1 MSSDLK
7 QTAAKGSGWS
17 ALERLAS
24 QGTQFLFG
32 IILTRILLPADYGLV
47 GLVLIFIALGQA
59 LVDGGFSAALIWKK
73 NTTLTDYSSV
83 YYFNIGISLIIYL
96 FFFFLAPLVARFYEK
111 PELIT
116 LIRVICLN
124 FIILSFGI
132 IQQTILNKN
141 FDIKTLAKV
150 NFIGSL
156 LGGVLSVTLALRGF
170 GVWAIVIQLLSKNL
184 ISTALLWIF
193 NSWRPIWVF
202 SLESI
207 KSLFSYGSKIMIAGL
222 IYSTFQNLYF
232 VIIGKI
238 FPLVTLGY
246 YTRAVQLSDFP
257 VTTVSSIFQRITFPV
272 FSILQDETERLKNAV
287 RKSLKII
294 VFILYPIL
302 FGLMATSD
310 IFIELIFSP
319 KWLPASL
326 FFKLLCVLGIFYP
339 FLVINDEV
347 LKAKGRSGMLLK
359 LQILSKVIIVINFII
374 AYRWGISAIIIGQ
387 TVSVF
392 ITFSINSYVTGR
404 LIQYTQ
410 WQQIRDVFPHL
421 LISLVMGIMIYFI
434 PVIIPEKILALS
446 LMIFSGM
453 VIYIGVSYVLK
464 ITELRE
470 ILDMAKQMF
479 KRGEKL

>member
-1 MSSDLK
+1 MSKDLK

-17 ALERLAS
+17 AVERLSS

-32 IILTRILLPADYGLV
+32 IILTRILLPADYGMI
-47 GLVLIFIALGQA
+47 GLVLIFIAVGQT
-59 LVDGGFSAALIWKK
+59 LVDAGFSSALIWKK
-73 NTTLTDYSSV
+73 NTTQIDYSSV
-83 YYFNIGISLIIYL
+83 YYFNIGISLIIYI
-96 FFFFLAPLVARFYEK
+96 FFFFLAPLIARFYNK
-111 PELIT
+111 LDLIL

-124 FIILSFGI
+124 FIILSFGV
-132 IQQTILNKN
+132 IQQTILNKS

-156 LGGVLSVTLALRGF
+156 FGGIISVILALKGF
-170 GVWAIVIQLLSKNL
+170 GVWAIVVQILSKSL
-184 ISTALLWIF
+184 ISTVLLWIF
-193 NSWRPIWVF
+193 NSWRPLWVL
-202 SLESI
+202 SMKSI
-207 KSLFSYGSKIMIAGL
+207 KSLFTYGSNIMIAGL
-222 IYSTFQNLYF
+222 IYSTFQNLYY

-238 FPLVTLGY
+238 FPIVTLGY
-246 YTRAVQLSDFP
+246 YTRAVQLSEFP

-302 FGLMATSD
+302 FGLIATSD

-319 KWLPASL
+319 KWLPASI
-326 FFKLLCVLGIFYP
+326 FFKLLCVLGLFYP

-359 LQILSKVIIVINFII
+359 LQIISKIIIVINFVI

-387 TVSVF
+387 IVSVF

-404 LIQYTQ
+404 LIQYPQ
-410 WQQIRDVFPHL
+410 WQQLKDIFPYL
-421 LISLVMGIMIYFI
+421 LISLVMGILISFI
-434 PVIIPEKILALS
+434 PVLISNKIVALS
-446 LMIFSGM
+446 LMILSGIF
-453 VIYIGVSYVLK
+453 VYFTISYVAK

-470 ILDMAKQMF
+470 IFDLAKQMV
-479 KRGEKL
+479 KRKKSK

>member
-1 MSSDLK
+1 MSKDLK
-7 QTAAKGSGWS
+7 QTAAKGSSWS
-17 ALERLAS
+17 AVERLTS
-24 QGTQFLFG
+24 QGTQFIFG
-32 IILTRILLPADYGLV
+32 IMLTRILLPADYGMV
-47 GLVLIFIALGQA
+47 GLVLIFIAVGQA
-59 LVDGGFSAALIWKK
+59 LVDAGFSSALIWKK
-73 NTTLTDYSSV
+73 NTTQIDYSSV
-83 YYFNIGISLIIYL
+83 YFFNIGISLIIYIFL
-96 FFFFLAPLVARFYEK
+96 FFAAPLVAGFYEK
-111 PELIT
+111 PELIL
-116 LIRVICLN
+116 LIRVICFN

-132 IQQTILNKN
+132 IQQTILYKN

-156 LGGVLSVTLALRGF
+156 VSGILSVLLALKGF
-170 GVWAIVIQLLSKNL
+170 GVWAIVVQLLLKSL

-193 NSWRPIWVF
+193 NSWRPVWVF
-202 SLESI
+202 SMGSI
-207 KSLFSYGSKIMIAGL
+207 KSLFNYGSKIMMAGL
-222 IYSTFQNLYF
+222 IYSIFQNLYF

-238 FPLVTLGY
+238 FPIVTLGY

-272 FSILQDETERLKNAV
+272 FSILQDEKDRLKNAV

-310 IFIELIFSP
+310 IFIELLFSP
-319 KWLPASL
+319 KWLPASP
-326 FFKLLCVLGIFYP
+326 FFKLLCILGLFYP

-359 LQILSKVIIVINFII
+359 LQIVSKVIIVINFVI

-387 TVSVF
+387 IVSVF

-404 LIQYTQ
+404 LIQYPQ
-410 WQQIRDVFPHL
+410 LQQLRDIFPHL
-421 LISLVMGIMIYFI
+421 FISLVMGILIYFI
-434 PVIIPEKILALS
+434 PGLIADKILALS
-446 LMIFSGM
+446 LMIFSGI
-453 VIYIGVSYVLK
+453 VLYITLSYVLK

-470 ILDMAKQMF
+470 IFDLAKQIV
-479 KRGEKL
+479 KRKET